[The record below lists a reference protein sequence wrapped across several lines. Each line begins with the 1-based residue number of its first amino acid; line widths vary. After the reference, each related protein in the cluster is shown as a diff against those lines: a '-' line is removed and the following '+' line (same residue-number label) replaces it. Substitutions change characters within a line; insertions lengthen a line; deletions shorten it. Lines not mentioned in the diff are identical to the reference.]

1 MAHNTSLGQAAGISE
16 EQIQAIGSDEYMDS
30 PLLSAREKAAVL
42 WAEHVTKNTAR
53 SRDDVFEEVKKHFS
67 EQEIVELTLMSG
79 FFNLFNRL
87 MDSLRIPVEL
97 PDEVDKIKRSVHLD
111 PDNVKKY
118 FQNVLDNW
126 PDKFPVP
133 IPDSKD

>member
-1 MAHNTSLGQAAGISE
+1 
-16 EQIQAIGSDEYMDS
+16 MDS
-30 PLLSAREKAAVL
+30 PLFNPREKAAIL
-42 WAEHVTKNTAR
+42 WAEHVTKNTAK

-87 MDSLRIPVEL
+87 MDSLRIPIEL

-111 PDNVKKY
+111 PNNVKQY
-118 FQNVLDNW
+118 FQTVLDNW
-126 PDKFPVP
+126 PDEFPKP
-133 IPDSKD
+133 IPDSKGR